1 MGKVKRIERV
11 AALTKELVDHPYEL
25 YSFTDFCE
33 RFDVA
38 KSTLSEDVQAIK
50 NGLVAYDLIIAAS
63 LYLTVYNILVVS
75 RHDNTFIRNKSMIT
89 AWSLLIQIEKHS

>member
-50 NGLVAYDLIIAAS
+50 NGLVAYDLQKTECQRTS
-63 LYLTVYNILVVS
+63 LKFKFSKFSQKLK
-75 RHDNTFIRNKSMIT
+75 F
-89 AWSLLIQIEKHS
+89 LLLLD